1 MRIGYVLLFLGL
13 MISGFGQKLDPEKL
27 NKEIFQLNSENN
39 FTESIRILEDIIGS
53 DEYGNYDKYLA
64 YLQKSITYKRLFNY
78 HHALTNL
85 NLAKEYGLKS
95 DRKEE
100 VQVRILAEQIF
111 HAFDF
116 LKFDEVEALVEN
128 LDPIQLHLLDNQTH
142 AFLITVFAILELEK
156 GNYQL
161 ALKKLDEAIPL
172 LKKSSPADLP
182 NIYRKKIEIYT
193 KTQETE
199 LAQLAFDSGMYYAN
213 RYEMIV
219 YKIGMNESM
228 KNHFTELKQYERAYH
243 HSRMVDTLKYNY
255 NYHHKS
261 GQLSQL
267 EKEIAANRQNSKLES
282 KQFLTYTLYSIIAII
297 LIITLI
303 VFRLFYINKK
313 KKAEFQL
320 ENEQMRNLLESLSN
334 ERNEKGEMKLDL
346 SKYELTERQ
355 LEIINL
361 VKQGKTNREIGVQL
375 FISENTVK
383 YHLRTIYSILGIENR
398 YDLKM
403 D

>member
-1 MRIGYVLLFLGL
+1 MSGIRIRYVLLFLGL

-27 NKEIFQLNSENN
+27 NKEIFQLNSETN

-100 VQVRILAEQIF
+100 VEVRILAEQIF

-142 AFLITVFAILELEK
+142 AFLISVFAILELEK

-193 KTQETE
+193 KTQETD
-199 LAQLAFDSGMYYAN
+199 LAQKAFDSGMYYAN
-213 RYEMIV
+213 RYDMIV

-228 KNHFTELKQYERAYH
+228 KNHFTELRQYERAYH
-243 HSRMVDTLKYNY
+243 HSRMVDTLKYDY
-255 NYHHKS
+255 NYHNRS

-267 EKEIAANRQNSKLES
+267 EKEIAANRQK
-282 KQFLTYTLYSIIAII
+282 
-297 LIITLI
+297 
-303 VFRLFYINKK
+303 
-313 KKAEFQL
+313 
-320 ENEQMRNLLESLSN
+320 
-334 ERNEKGEMKLDL
+334 
-346 SKYELTERQ
+346 
-355 LEIINL
+355 
-361 VKQGKTNREIGVQL
+361 
-375 FISENTVK
+375 
-383 YHLRTIYSILGIENR
+383 
-398 YDLKM
+398 
-403 D
+403 